1 MDTMAK
7 KKEDTIVRKK
17 DIIMRRINEEEKMT
31 SMQMKEK
38 HLKMMMTR
46 IITADAVGNSPEPSD
61 GEDKEED
68 DDSESDD
75 DSDYEDAPTTVIHI
89 CIKNKRTKQDETFK
103 ALLDTGASNCLGT
116 KAALQRAGLI
126 QQLDKHPRRYGTA
139 AGKFATSYI
148 LVIDD
153 CGCVYRMGGD
163 YPYYQQGTR
172 NNPRF
177 GRTRMVEKIS

>member
-1 MDTMAK
+1 
-7 KKEDTIVRKK
+7 
-17 DIIMRRINEEEKMT
+17 
-31 SMQMKEK
+31 
-38 HLKMMMTR
+38 MMMTR

-139 AGKFATSYI
+139 AGKFTTTHFTWLKSHRI
-148 LVIDD
+148 LELDSRRTLQKIKVRVAE
-153 CGCVYRMGGD
+153 GRLGD
-163 YPYYQQGTR
+163 YD
-172 NNPRF
+172 F
-177 GRTRMVEKIS
+177 ILGRRYMNHYGIDLLFSDKTIRWDGMVMAMKEWAKVQEEKAHDN